1 MTMLER
7 ARSALV
13 LVDYQGKLMPAI
25 AGGRAAMDEAVF
37 LAQVAR
43 ALHVPVVGTE
53 QNPRSLGLNDPSIR
67 ALCDHTLPKMH
78 FGACADGL
86 VERLRSLGREV
97 TQVVVAGCETHVCLL
112 QTALGLADAGLQ
124 VAVAPGACG
133 SRRRDDHMLALQR
146 LQQAGITLVNSEMVA
161 FEWLGACNHPQFK
174 HVLELIK
181 SRPV

>member
-25 AGGRAAMDEAVF
+25 AGGQAALDEALF

-53 QNPRSLGLNDPSIR
+53 QNPRSLGLNEASLR
-67 ALCDHTLPKMH
+67 ARCDHTLPKMH

-124 VAVAPGACG
+124 VAVVPGACG

-161 FEWLGACNHPQFK
+161 FEWLGACTHPQFK

-181 SRPV
+181 ARPV